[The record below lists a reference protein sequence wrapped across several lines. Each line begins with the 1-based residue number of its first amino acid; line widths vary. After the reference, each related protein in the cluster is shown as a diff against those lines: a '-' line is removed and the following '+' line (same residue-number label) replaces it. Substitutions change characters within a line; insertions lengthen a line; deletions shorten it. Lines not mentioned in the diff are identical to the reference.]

1 MVRNYYTYN
10 FCRLVSSN
18 FSKDFVL
25 SFRKFYFSE
34 KKMSAHKFRILN
46 LYKRVLKSHQ
56 ALPVDLRH
64 FGDVYVKS
72 RGLFFGITRVL
83 ARILTE
89 NLSQSGE
96 EMHFESS
103 LSSEFTLELEELV
116 KNPI

>member
-1 MVRNYYTYN
+1 
-10 FCRLVSSN
+10 
-18 FSKDFVL
+18 
-25 SFRKFYFSE
+25 
-34 KKMSAHKFRILN
+34 MSAHKFRILN

-72 RGLFFGITRVL
+72 RGLFFGIARVL
-83 ARILTE
+83 AGILTE

-103 LSSEFTLELEELV
+103 LSLELALELEKLV